1 MNCVAFDRQVK
12 SDMIIPSS
20 TKGDILMNH
29 TQHTYMEQAR
39 RLERRADS
47 ALDFLAAI
55 AIGVGFALLLS
66 AWWSA

>member
-1 MNCVAFDRQVK
+1 
-12 SDMIIPSS
+12 
-20 TKGDILMNH
+20 MNH
-29 TQHTYMEQAR
+29 TQHPYMEQAR

-55 AIGVGFALLLS
+55 AIGVGLAVLLA

>member
-1 MNCVAFDRQVK
+1 
-12 SDMIIPSS
+12 
-20 TKGDILMNH
+20 MNH
-29 TQHTYMEQAR
+29 TQHPYMEQAR

-55 AIGVGFALLLS
+55 AIGVGFALLLA